1 MNNDFDEKLKQIER
15 ELLDIKTASVYS
27 SVKSANFT
35 TSFSVYTGVYQI
47 NYEGSNEQVLSNI
60 YCGTSQGEWGIAYI
74 RTPEINSQIVE
85 VVADDPVPLSIASNK
100 KVVSVVRL

>member
-1 MNNDFDEKLKQIER
+1 MNNEFDEKLKEIER

-35 TSFSVYTGVYQI
+35 TSFSVYTGIYQI
-47 NYEGSNEQVLSNI
+47 NYENSNEQILSNI
-60 YCGTSQGEWGIAYI
+60 YCGRAQGDWGIAYI
-74 RTPEINSQIVE
+74 RTPEINSQIIE

-100 KVVSVVRL
+100 KVISVVRL